1 MEGARLPVAT
11 AHGEGRAAFPSEN
24 IDAGQVCLRYIESDG
39 SAATIYPANPNGSPL
54 GITGL
59 CNTDGRVTILMPH
72 PERTLRSV
80 NFSWAP
86 GSWSGGSPWLRMFQN
101 ARRWIT

>member
-11 AHGEGRAAFPSEN
+11 AHGEGRASF
-24 IDAGQVCLRYIESDG
+24 AGGEIADSQVCLRYIESDG
-39 SAATIYPANPNGSPL
+39 EAAEIYPANPNGSPL

-72 PERTLRSV
+72 PERTLRAV

-86 GSWSGGSPWLRMFQN
+86 VSWNGASPWMHMFHN